1 MARIFDDGAGWP
13 AVHEF
18 WFPPGLD
25 EAGAETHAA
34 MFARWFG
41 GGTNREL
48 PPFAPMVESAR
59 AGRLDRWLAHPT
71 GRLSL
76 ILLLDQFAR
85 GLFAGTPE
93 AYAADALALRIAQ
106 EGIRI
111 GHYDALTRPWEK
123 TFFIMPLAHAEG
135 PDHLARLD
143 HVVIL
148 TLELARSVPPD
159 LGPLYAFSAGQAR
172 AHREV
177 ITTFGRYPHRNAILG
192 RASTPDEVAYLA
204 TGDLVHTRSPPTE

>member
-1 MARIFDDGAGWP
+1 MAKIFDGGAGWP

-25 EAGAETHAA
+25 EAGGGTHRA
-34 MFARWFG
+34 MFGRWFG

-48 PPFAPMVESAR
+48 PPFAPLVASAK
-59 AGRLDRWLAHPT
+59 GGHLDEWLAHAT

-76 ILLLDQFAR
+76 ILLLDQFSR

-93 AYAADALALRIAQ
+93 AYAADPLALRIAQ
-106 EGIRI
+106 DGIRN

-123 TFFIMPLAHAEG
+123 TFFIMPLGHAEG
-135 PDHLARLD
+135 PEHLARLD
-143 HVVIL
+143 LLVML
-148 TLELARSVPPD
+148 TLELARSVPSD
-159 LGPLYAFSAGQAR
+159 LRPLYTFSAGQAR

-177 ITTFGRYPHRNAILG
+177 ITRFGRYPHRNAVLG
-192 RASTPDEVAYLA
+192 RPSTADELAYLA
-204 TGDLVHTRSPPTE
+204 AGEFVHTRSPPD